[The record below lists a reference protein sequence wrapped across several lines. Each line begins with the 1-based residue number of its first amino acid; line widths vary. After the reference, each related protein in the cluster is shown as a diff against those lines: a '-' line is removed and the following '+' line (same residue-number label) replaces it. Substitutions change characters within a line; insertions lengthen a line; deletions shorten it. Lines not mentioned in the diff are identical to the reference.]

1 MPPQTHSRPGRL
13 LAPFAL
19 VAVFVALLL
28 IVLGSSGP
36 SGTETAS
43 DDSRAQTPS
52 TTQAARP
59 ARRARG
65 VYTVKAGD
73 TLGSIAERNGT
84 TVDRLLELNPD
95 LDAQSLVSGQK
106 IKLRQ

>member
-1 MPPQTHSRPGRL
+1 MPPQTHSSPGRL

-19 VAVFVALLL
+19 LAVFVALLL

-36 SGTETAS
+36 GGTETS
-43 DDSRAQTPS
+43 EDGSRAQGTS
-52 TTQAARP
+52 TSRPARP

-65 VYTVKAGD
+65 VYTVKPGD

-84 TVDRLLELNPD
+84 TVDRLLELNAD
-95 LDAQSLVSGQK
+95 LDAQSLVTGQK
-106 IKLRQ
+106 IKLSE